1 MKYPTVK
8 QLRYFVALNDTQHF
22 GRAAAACFVSQPAFS
37 KAIQELENILDA
49 QLVDRT
55 NRQVTVSSMGQE
67 IAVQARLCL
76 RDIESLVEMAGE
88 QSLPLSGELRLGVI
102 PTIAPFILPTVLPR
116 LRKAYP
122 DLRLFL
128 AEDQTRKVHE
138 QLLSGELDVLLLA
151 LPFELRSTEQMPL
164 FRDRFLLA
172 CNAKTKR
179 VDPSRY
185 RLNRIE
191 LESVLLLKE
200 GHCLR
205 DHALDACK
213 LRNTE
218 KVSRFTATSLLT
230 LIEMV
235 DADLGITF
243 LPEMAANSAMLRNTR
258 VKTFPLGERSYRTIA
273 LAWRKGSNRTDE
285 FRMFGKFLQEQCG

>member
-37 KAIQELENILDA
+37 KAIQELETILDA

-76 RDIESLVEMAGE
+76 RDIESLIEMAGE
-88 QSLPLSGELRLGVI
+88 QNLPLSGELRLGVI
-102 PTIAPFILPTVLPR
+102 PTIAPFILPAVLPR

-128 AEDQTRKVHE
+128 AEDQTQKIHE

-151 LPFELRSTEQMPL
+151 LPFELRSTEQMSL

-172 CNAKTKR
+172 CNAKTDR

-185 RLNRIE
+185 RLNRLE

-243 LPEMAANSAMLRNTR
+243 LPEMAADSAMLRNTR
-258 VKTFPLGERSYRTIA
+258 VKTYPVNERSYRTIA
-273 LAWRKGSNRTDE
+273 LAWRKGSNRADE
-285 FRMFGKFLQEQCG
+285 FRLFGKFLQKQCG

>member
-37 KAIQELENILDA
+37 KAIQELETILDA

-128 AEDQTRKVHE
+128 AEDQTREIHE
-138 QLLSGELDVLLLA
+138 KLLSGELDVLLLA
-151 LPFELRSTEQMPL
+151 LPFELRSTEKMPL

-172 CNAKTKR
+172 CNAKTDR

-185 RLNRIE
+185 RLNRLE

-258 VKTFPLGERSYRTIA
+258 VKTFPLGERSFRTIA

-285 FRMFGKFLQEQCG
+285 FRMFGNFLQEQCG